1 MSHEITIRD
10 DGKAEMAFRAGT
22 DFPWHFQETNPAQ
35 VPADATMDQWVHAA
49 GMEWTVE
56 AAPVW
61 FAANDKMRQYD
72 GRVVLH
78 RSDTFAP
85 LGVVTEN
92 YNVIN
97 PRECIE
103 FFDDLVQSV
112 GLTLDTAGTLFGGK
126 RFWALARIGEECIID
141 NRDPVKG
148 YLLLTSSADG
158 TRATQARFT
167 SVRVV
172 CKNTL
177 SLSDSRDGAS
187 EIKITHRSEWKPDA
201 VKKQLGVAPQSFADF
216 MGRMRR
222 LADVRVSDDAA
233 VAQVRKLLGKA
244 EDKKGGQIFE
254 RIMTLF
260 RGLAAGADA
269 PGFQGTAWG
278 LLNSVTEAVD
288 HGARAA
294 SDSHRLYSAL
304 MGPGEKLK
312 SKARD
317 SLLELVR

>member
-10 DGKAEMAFRAGT
+10 DGRAEMAFRAGT

-56 AAPVW
+56 AAPVR
-61 FAANDKMRQYD
+61 FEAQGEMRAFD
-72 GRVVLH
+72 HHVVLH
-78 RSDTFAP
+78 RSDTLAP

-126 RFWALARIGEECIID
+126 RFWALAKIGEECIID
-141 NRDPVKG
+141 NRDPMKG

-177 SLSDSRDGAS
+177 SLSDSKDGSS
-187 EIKITHRSEWKPDA
+187 EIKITHRSEWKPDV
-201 VKKQLGVAPQSFADF
+201 VKERLGVAPASFQDF
-216 MGRMRR
+216 MVRMRR
-222 LADVRVSDDAA
+222 LADVRLTDDMAQ
-233 VAQVRKLLGKA
+233 AQVRKLLGKA
-244 EDKKGGQIFE
+244 EDKKDSRIFG
-254 RIMTLF
+254 RVMDLF
-260 RGLAAGADA
+260 RGLASGADA
-269 PGFQGTAWG
+269 PGFSGTAWG
-278 LLNSVTEAVD
+278 LLNSVTEAMD
-288 HGARAA
+288 HGSRAA

-304 MGPGEKLK
+304 MGPADKVK

-317 SLLELVR
+317 QLLELVD